1 MKNFKRILFAALF
14 VALGC
19 VALPKNV
26 KADEIP
32 DVTLTVN
39 QTATGSVSY
48 TCENPGTDNKM
59 LLYITKD
66 GGSKVLLTT
75 ISPLAAS
82 GEKTNLIDFSEF
94 DGITANTGFTVSG
107 VVLTSSDVPIPSA
120 TPNSPTG
127 TVYYGKVADGTNTKL
142 VDALANKKTM
152 LASDTYTARITTDT
166 KKSYVEDK
174 SNSLNVGKIVTVTV
188 PVSDGSKTT
197 DDYATVKTLVGSV
210 SPALP
215 TTAVSASLTE
225 TLSMAP
231 VTDFSGYSGIY
242 VYAKVT
248 QTSSDTGSVSASVSY
263 TGPDFTVSIDPA
275 YEGTGTCTLK
285 AYVFDSQPSDGYT
298 PTDADYTNYGI
309 WTGSFTIDTRTST
322 SYIDITD
329 EDGVPIDAPVSLT
342 SGQSMT
348 FLADSSG
355 VTHVYWVIKKL
366 DSNLSSATMT
376 SSGVFKATLLSGKT
390 SSHVQLYAG
399 DATSTAAMTVSD
411 YVDITITK
419 AATGVTLSLPGI
431 TAGYSVDLNDYTS
444 VPSGDDPSDVTWTVA
459 TGDTFADVDASN
471 TLSVDA
477 DADKDTITLVPEL
490 NGVTY
495 VAQSVTVY
503 EPVIKTKDP
512 GTASSGI
519 TVKLPKAVYTYD
531 DSYNISSVKGYKV
544 RLLDAVDGTPL
555 GGASSVKSASPG
567 TVSISASTI
576 ESIIEE
582 ISYKYANDKNYKSL
596 WDSDDQDV
604 RLEIIPVGTYA
615 DNKSKTVANNSAT
628 YISESRE
635 TSCIEIDGDDHL
647 GDARIFGQDGYSI
660 DMSKLN
666 YDEGYTYEKVVADGK
681 TLSTVSGNVKFGSV
695 DEVKVTTT
703 KKGSTS
709 SSSSTSGSTT
719 SKNSTTSGGGT
730 SGLDKVPKTGE
741 GVMGFWLIAI
751 AVIAGAIAASIL
763 FGSYFPMKKAKKAKT
778 EEVKDETDI
787 KK

>member
-66 GGSKVLLTT
+66 GGSRVLLTT
-75 ISPLAAS
+75 INPLAAS

-107 VVLTSSDVPIPSA
+107 VVLNSSDMPIPLA
-120 TPNSPTG
+120 IPNSPTG
-127 TVYYGKVADGTNTKL
+127 TVYYGEVADGTNTKL
-142 VDALANKKTM
+142 VDASANKKTM

-174 SNSLNVGKIVTVTV
+174 SNSSNVGKIITVTV

-197 DDYATVKTLVGSV
+197 DDYATVKTLAGSV

-215 TTAVSASLTE
+215 TTAVSASFTE

-263 TGPDFTVSIDPA
+263 TGPGFTVSIDPA

-285 AYVFDSQPSDGYT
+285 AYVFDSQPSAGYT

-322 SYIDITD
+322 PYIYITD
-329 EDGVPIDAPVSLT
+329 EYGVPIDAPVSLT

-355 VTHVYWVIKKL
+355 VTRVHWVIKKL
-366 DSNLSSATMT
+366 DSNLGSASMERGRFT
-376 SSGVFKATLLSGKT
+376 ATLLSGKT
-390 SSHVQLYAG
+390 SSRVQLYAG
-399 DATSTAAMTVSD
+399 DAESTAAMTVSD
-411 YVDITITK
+411 YVNITITK

-459 TGDTFADVDASN
+459 TGDTIADVDASN
-471 TLSVDA
+471 ILTVDA
-477 DADKDTITLVPEL
+477 NADKDTITLVPEL

-495 VAQSVTVY
+495 VTQSVTVY
-503 EPVIKTKDP
+503 EPVIITKDP
-512 GTASSGI
+512 VSASSGI
-519 TVKLPKAVYTYD
+519 TFKLPKAVYTYD

-544 RLLDAVDGTPL
+544 RLLDGLDETPL

-582 ISYKYANDKNYKSL
+582 ISYKYANDKNYKNL

-604 RLEIIPVGTYA
+604 KLEIVPVGTSA

-628 YISESRE
+628 DISASRE

-647 GDARIFGQDGYSI
+647 SDARIFGQDGYSI
-660 DMSKLN
+660 DMTKLN

-778 EEVKDETDI
+778 EEVKDETDTR
-787 KK
+787 K